1 VTQHTVVDGGTVA
14 GTVMDDRCA
23 FDGLAGLED
32 ALASELRLLGDL
44 TAILRRQRDAV
55 AANDVE
61 AVDDSTFATHRVL
74 LTLGEA
80 RRRRR
85 RVFELLRLS
94 DTLPLNELAAE
105 LGDRFTPAL
114 RHVLDELQGIAVVVT
129 NEVATNRL
137 LLRGAIASG
146 DSLVRALAS
155 AAPAERVTHHPGGAP
170 SAGAAFINRTI

>member
-1 VTQHTVVDGGTVA
+1 MDVEGSTVA
-14 GTVMDDRCA
+14 CATTDDRYA
-23 FDGLAGLED
+23 FDALASLED

-44 TAILRRQRDAV
+44 ATVLRRQRDAV

-85 RVFELLRLS
+85 RVFELIKLS
-94 DTLPLNELAAE
+94 DTLPLSELVTE
-105 LGDRFTPAL
+105 LGDRATPAL
-114 RHVLDELQGIAVVVT
+114 RQVCDELQAIAVVVT
-129 NEVATNRL
+129 NEVATNRQ

-155 AAPAERVTHHPGGAP
+155 AAPADLVTHHPGAP
-170 SAGAAFINRTI
+170 SSGAAFINRTI